1 MRSPAC
7 GAFFRVVAPPLAP
20 ASAAQAVLS
29 RATPVSSGVGHTGLL
44 DYELLDP
51 SSLPD
56 MNRLACTR
64 HRDRI
69 VLLLAAA
76 LVVVQL
82 LGMMHAVLHDHARAS
97 PAHAFAQVAPEL
109 PSTEPS
115 GFGALFSG
123 HDSQADCDL
132 FDHITHA
139 DLAGLDAPAF
149 AAAHS
154 DGIVI
159 AGHPGWHIAQQ
170 AAGFLARGP
179 PLQL

>member
-1 MRSPAC
+1 MRGFLSGCRPGRFDKR
-7 GAFFRVVAPPLAP
+7 GAG
-20 ASAAQAVLS
+20 SALS
-29 RATPVSSGVGHTGLL
+29 SDPSLERGGHTGLL
-44 DYELLDP
+44 DWRPLDRSSFIP
-51 SSLPD
+51 TSLPD
-56 MNRLACTR
+56 MYRLPCTR

-69 VLLLAAA
+69 VLLLAVA
-76 LVVVQL
+76 LVIVQL
-82 LGMMHAVLHDHARAS
+82 LGMMHAVLHDHARTSA
-97 PAHAFAQVAPEL
+97 AHAFARVAPEL
-109 PSTEPS
+109 RSTEPS

-149 AAAHS
+149 TAAHS

-159 AGHPGWHIAQQ
+159 AGHPGWHIAWQ

-179 PLQL
+179 PVLV